1 MRQGA
6 PQSDAAISREYEEQQ
21 ELVSAARCNCML
33 WGSSSDAAS
42 GKLAR
47 AALAC
52 LGFELILSLLQS
64 SRMGVRLIQAN
75 LRLMAGWLK
84 MALPVASPTSK
95 KFLAKH
101 DKQDPSTPRIDPSG

>member
-1 MRQGA
+1 M
-6 PQSDAAISREYEEQQ
+6 
-21 ELVSAARCNCML
+21 SAARCNCML
-33 WGSSSDAAS
+33 WGSSSDAYAAS

-52 LGFELILSLLQS
+52 LVFEVILSLLQS
-64 SRMGVRLIQAN
+64 SRMGVRLVQAD

-101 DKQDPSTPRIDPSG
+101 DKKDPSRPRIDPNG